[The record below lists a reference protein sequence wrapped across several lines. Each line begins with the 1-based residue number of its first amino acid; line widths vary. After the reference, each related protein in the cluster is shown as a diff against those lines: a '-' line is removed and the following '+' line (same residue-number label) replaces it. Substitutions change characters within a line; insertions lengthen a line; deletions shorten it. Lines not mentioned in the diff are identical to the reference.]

1 MYIFWF
7 QSLKS
12 YFRFLCVFYEKQN
25 KKNILGI
32 QYYHCDNKANKQND
46 VNMQWKPVHPG
57 FNNSQV
63 TFGFYMLYM
72 ERRTYY
78 FVNTR
83 CISLVY
89 YITLLTTNW
98 QTNNV
103 QLIYLPTV
111 VGLTSYDKEHKMLVI
126 YYLAS
131 ARINGHTVINSWCI
145 TIVRLYLTLLL
156 CATFIIF

>member
-1 MYIFWF
+1 MSGLYWSHLHCLQKSFHLNPILFISVIKSILVTHFEVTPFFYLLTNLYIFWF

-12 YFRFLCVFYEKQN
+12 YFRFLYVFYEKQN

-57 FNNSQV
+57 FNNSQG

-98 QTNNV
+98 QTNK
-103 QLIYLPTV
+103 T
-111 VGLTSYDKEHKMLVI
+111 
-126 YYLAS
+126 
-131 ARINGHTVINSWCI
+131 RC
-145 TIVRLYLTLLL
+145 
-156 CATFIIF
+156 